1 MTGAAPT
8 YCVFCEIIAGR
19 EPAEIWYEDETL
31 IVFRNHLRW
40 LPVQLLIVPKEHKT
54 QEQFWKEDME
64 RASALAV
71 ELGKQHAP
79 GGFRILSN
87 FGEDGM
93 QSQPHAH
100 LHLLGGRPLGMYVES
115 VRRPPF
121 WV

>member
-1 MTGAAPT
+1 MTGLART

-19 EPAEIWYEDETL
+19 EPAEVWHRDERL
-31 IVFRNHLRW
+31 IVFVNHLRW
-40 LPVQLLIVPKEHKT
+40 LRVQLLIVPIEHKT
-54 QEQFWKEDME
+54 QEEFWRDDME
-64 RASALAV
+64 CASALAV

-79 GGFRILSN
+79 GGFRVLSN

-93 QSQPHAH
+93 QSQPHGH

-115 VRRPPF
+115 VRRSPF